1 MKKLRY
7 CFVLAAMLISNAVF
21 AVDFGGLLNNLT
33 TIKTNK
39 DQNFKLDQ
47 KDSASLWFKTVFDE
61 TGMNY
66 FIADFIYDFERDFDA
81 DKTTNIID
89 SDLFKLNL
97 GKKLANGKIGLSAG
111 RFFYSDLSGLV
122 FAQNADGVLFNY
134 KGNRFDVSV
143 YGAYTG
149 LLNALN
155 VKMITAERGVY
166 VRDTDRIDDVYDHS
180 FYRFKPVEGDKDK
193 LYDFAEQY
201 AVGGLTVSFPNL
213 FARQTVAAQFIGAF
227 RLEKEL
233 FNRMYATI
241 SVNGPVVDSLYYNA
255 SSTFGFTKFHTNG
268 TEIANLSKINLDYY
282 FSKFDSCI
290 GANAV
295 YASGDR
301 GFLMGFTGITSINPT
316 LSLAD
321 IEYSGIFKFGLSSSM
336 KILHNLQ
343 LAGACDMVYDIS
355 NGHAERPEGAY
366 EQTGINDSN
375 TGFQYT
381 ANINWQLLSD
391 ILLSANVSQ
400 FFAKNNE
407 DIKKTTFGIRAVI
420 SF

>member
-7 CFVLAAMLISNAVF
+7 CFAVAAMLVANAAF
-21 AVDFGGLLNNLT
+21 AVDFGGLLNNT
-33 TIKTNK
+33 TIIKTNK
-39 DQNFKLDQ
+39 KHDFKLDQ
-47 KDSASLWFKTVFDE
+47 KDSASVWFKTVFDE

-66 FIADFIYDFERDFDA
+66 FIAEAVYDFERDFDA
-81 DKTTNIID
+81 DQTTNIID

-134 KGNRFDVSV
+134 SGNRFDVSV

-155 VKMITAERGVY
+155 VKMITSERGDY
-166 VRDTDRIDDVYDHS
+166 VRDTDRIDDTYDNS
-180 FYRFKPVEGDKDK
+180 FYRFKAAEGDKDK
-193 LYDFAEQY
+193 VYDLAEQY
-201 AVGGLTVSFPNL
+201 AVGGLTVTLPNL

-233 FNRMYATI
+233 FNRMYATL
-241 SVNGPVVDSLYYNA
+241 SLNGPIAGSLYYNA
-255 SSTFGFTKFHTNG
+255 SSTFGFTKFHTHAA
-268 TEIANLSKINLDYY
+268 EVANLSKVNIDYY
-282 FSKFDSCI
+282 FNKFDAAV

-301 GFLMGFTGITSINPT
+301 GFLMGFTGVTSMNPT

-321 IEYSGIFKFGLSSSM
+321 IEYSGIFKFGLSSSV
-336 KILHNLQ
+336 KFIKNLQ
-343 LAGACDMVYDIS
+343 ICGACDMVFDVS
-355 NGHAERPEGAY
+355 NGHAKKPEGAF
-366 EQTGINDSN
+366 ELAGINDSN
-375 TGFQYT
+375 TGFQYS
-381 ANINWQLLSD
+381 ANVNWQLLSD
-391 ILLSANVSQ
+391 VLLSANVSQ

>member
-111 RFFYSDLSGLV
+111 RFFYSDLSGLI

-180 FYRFKPVEGDKDK
+180 FYRFKLVEGDKDK

-201 AVGGLTVSFPNL
+201 AVGGLTVSFPYML
-213 FARQTVAAQFIGAF
+213 C
-227 RLEKEL
+227 L
-233 FNRMYATI
+233 
-241 SVNGPVVDSLYYNA
+241 
-255 SSTFGFTKFHTNG
+255 
-268 TEIANLSKINLDYY
+268 LSRKKSRKDHSAIY
-282 FSKFDSCI
+282 
-290 GANAV
+290 
-295 YASGDR
+295 
-301 GFLMGFTGITSINPT
+301 
-316 LSLAD
+316 
-321 IEYSGIFKFGLSSSM
+321 
-336 KILHNLQ
+336 
-343 LAGACDMVYDIS
+343 
-355 NGHAERPEGAY
+355 
-366 EQTGINDSN
+366 
-375 TGFQYT
+375 
-381 ANINWQLLSD
+381 QLLYSW
-391 ILLSANVSQ
+391 IMNM
-400 FFAKNNE
+400 F
-407 DIKKTTFGIRAVI
+407 IP
-420 SF
+420 